1 MNCVCMS
8 LSLSQLGWSEILGSV
23 HVVVM
28 FTLVVIMT
36 PVVPTKPAEIHTF
49 VLTDIQYSKEKL
61 CSEQVEYNIII
72 ICGQHSET
80 LRLTWRHPRI

>member
-8 LSLSQLGWSEILGSV
+8 LSLSQLGRCEILGSV

-36 PVVPTKPAEIHTF
+36 PVVPSKPAERHTF

-61 CSEQVEYNIII
+61 YSEQVEYNIII

-80 LRLTWRHPRI
+80 LRLTWRHP